1 MRLQTLRSLNTQFA
15 VVTMVTRKRVWLP
28 ANSTRGCAYCDLG
41 ADHLPVFSMLLGSV
55 ALVRG
60 GTETALEAFEFAGQ
74 EP

>member
-1 MRLQTLRSLNTQFA
+1 
-15 VVTMVTRKRVWLP
+15 VWLP